1 MANEFASLQG
11 LPTSLSVGK
20 VYSKL
25 KPTSSGVSLPAGES
39 DREYKLI
46 YDTTKMVVKTDGF
59 TVYVAMQPLTAT
71 DEPINKSSTPPT
83 YFKFTVGETPTYS
96 FFFGENSPCYSLLAP
111 SIKVGSITFDSK
123 KDEYEIEFVPFQTT
137 EVAPIIIKKGKFTW
151 KYANEIGSNGFL
163 YQKEQTGFPSLFEFV
178 APHSQS
184 TISIF
189 REQMEKDSSELGTLI
204 NKMNNVGEGVYMYNA
219 TAVEVYMTPQS
230 FTVNAALEKE
240 FLLPSMVDYDDYTKL
255 DITKNY
261 IQFQCMMGSL
271 RTDNYTGYDKADP
284 STYVATIQFPGD
296 DAKLAPMGTKD
307 GTTVACGIESAENR
321 VLDTI
326 TPVFKND
333 VLVSVKLVFIDGS
346 SYEFPDPETGMFSAT
361 DKDTGGLLEGT
372 VQNLVQQNGNWK
384 DAYTNEC
391 ANRIA
396 RNINDNLTIKDGD
409 LILTSAIAWR
419 TSKWVKIIVPTKDGS
434 KLITIPKR
442 GA

>member
-39 DREYKLI
+39 DRKYKSI
-46 YDTTKMVVKTDGF
+46 YDNEKMVVATDGF
-59 TVYVAMQPLTAT
+59 TVYVAMQPLTMMDDAL
-71 DEPINKSSTPPT
+71 NNSSTPPT

-240 FLLPSMVDYDDYTKL
+240 FLLPSKVDYDDYTKL

>member
-11 LPTSLSVGK
+11 LPTTLSVGK
-20 VYSKL
+20 VYSKM
-25 KPTSSGVSLPAGES
+25 KPTSSGVPLPAGES
-39 DREYKLI
+39 DRVYKLI

-59 TVYVAMQPLTAT
+59 TVYVAMQPLTMMDDAL
-71 DEPINKSSTPPT
+71 NNSSTPPT

-96 FFFGENSPCYSLLAP
+96 FFFGENSPCYTLLAP

-123 KDEYEIEFVPFQTT
+123 KDEYEIGFVPIQMY
-137 EVAPIIIKKGKFTW
+137 ESPIIIKKGKFTW
-151 KYANEIGSNGFL
+151 KYANELGSNGFL

-204 NKMNNVGEGVYMYNA
+204 KKMNTDGEGVYMYNA

-240 FLLPSMVDYDDYTKL
+240 FLLPSKVNYGDYTKL

>member
-11 LPTSLSVGK
+11 LPTTLSVGK
-20 VYSKL
+20 VYSKM
-25 KPTSSGVSLPAGES
+25 KPTSSGVPLPAGES
-39 DREYKLI
+39 DRVYKLI

-59 TVYVAMQPLTAT
+59 TVYVAMQPLTMMDDAL
-71 DEPINKSSTPPT
+71 NNSSTPPT

-96 FFFGENSPCYSLLAP
+96 FFFGENSPCYTLLAP

-123 KDEYEIEFVPFQTT
+123 KDEYEIGFVPFQTT
-137 EVAPIIIKKGKFTW
+137 DVAPIIIKKGKFTW
-151 KYANEIGSNGFL
+151 KYANELGSNGFL

-204 NKMNNVGEGVYMYNA
+204 KKMNTDGEGVYMYNA

-240 FLLPSMVDYDDYTKL
+240 FLLPSKVNYGDYTKL

>member
-39 DREYKLI
+39 DRKYKSI
-46 YDTTKMVVKTDGF
+46 YDNEKMVVATDGF
-59 TVYVAMQPLTAT
+59 TVYVAMQPLTMMDDAL
-71 DEPINKSSTPPT
+71 NNSSTPPT

-151 KYANEIGSNGFL
+151 KYANEIGSNGFQ
-163 YQKEQTGFPSLFEFV
+163 YQKEFTGFSAQILVV
-178 APHSQS
+178 APHTQT

-189 REQMEKDSSELGTLI
+189 REQMEKDASELGTLI
-204 NKMNNVGEGVYMYNA
+204 KKMNTDGEGVYMYNA
-219 TAVEVYMTPQS
+219 SAVEVYMTPQS

-240 FLLPSMVDYDDYTKL
+240 FLLPSKVDYDDYTKL

>member
-11 LPTSLSVGK
+11 LPTTLSVGK
-20 VYSKL
+20 VYSKM

-59 TVYVAMQPLTAT
+59 TVYVAMQPLTMMDDAL
-71 DEPINKSSTPPT
+71 NNSSTPPT

-111 SIKVGSITFDSK
+111 SIRVGSITFDSK

-151 KYANEIGSNGFL
+151 KYANEIGSNGFQ
-163 YQKEQTGFPSLFEFV
+163 YQKEFTGFSAQILVV
-178 APHSQS
+178 APHTQT

-189 REQMEKDSSELGTLI
+189 REQMEKDASELGTLI
-204 NKMNNVGEGVYMYNA
+204 KKMNTDGEGVYMYNA

-240 FLLPSMVDYDDYTKL
+240 FLLPSKVDYDDYTKL

-419 TSKWVKIIVPTKDGS
+419 TSKWVKIIVPTMDGS

>member
-39 DREYKLI
+39 DRKYKSI
-46 YDTTKMVVKTDGF
+46 YDNEKMVVATDGF
-59 TVYVAMQPLTAT
+59 TVYVAMQPLTMMDDAL
-71 DEPINKSSTPPT
+71 NNSSTPPT

-111 SIKVGSITFDSK
+111 SIRVGSITFDSK

-151 KYANEIGSNGFL
+151 KYANEIGSNGFQ
-163 YQKEQTGFPSLFEFV
+163 YQKEFTGFSAQILVV
-178 APHSQS
+178 APHTQT

-189 REQMEKDSSELGTLI
+189 REQMEKDASELGTLI
-204 NKMNNVGEGVYMYNA
+204 KKMNTDGEGVYMYNA
-219 TAVEVYMTPQS
+219 SAVEVYMTPQS

-240 FLLPSMVDYDDYTKL
+240 FLLPSKVDYDDYTKL

>member
-11 LPTSLSVGK
+11 LPTTLSVGK
-20 VYSKL
+20 VYSKM
-25 KPTSSGVSLPAGES
+25 KPTSSGVPLPAGES
-39 DREYKLI
+39 DRVYKLI

-59 TVYVAMQPLTAT
+59 TVYVAMQPLTMMDDAL
-71 DEPINKSSTPPT
+71 NNSSTPPT

-96 FFFGENSPCYSLLAP
+96 FFFGENSPCYTLLAP

-123 KDEYEIEFVPFQTT
+123 KDEYEIGFVPFQTT
-137 EVAPIIIKKGKFTW
+137 DVAPIIIKKGKFTW

-204 NKMNNVGEGVYMYNA
+204 KKMNTDGEGVYMYNA

-240 FLLPSMVDYDDYTKL
+240 FLLPSKVDYDDYTKL

>member
-11 LPTSLSVGK
+11 LPTTLSVGK
-20 VYSKL
+20 VYSKM

-59 TVYVAMQPLTAT
+59 TVYVAMQPLTMMDDAL
-71 DEPINKSSTPPT
+71 NNSSTPPT

-111 SIKVGSITFDSK
+111 SIRVGSITFDSK

-151 KYANEIGSNGFL
+151 KYANEIGSNGFQ
-163 YQKEQTGFPSLFEFV
+163 YQKEFTGFSAQILVV
-178 APHSQS
+178 APHTQT

-189 REQMEKDSSELGTLI
+189 REQMEKDASELGTLI
-204 NKMNNVGEGVYMYNA
+204 KKMNTDGEGVYMYNA
-219 TAVEVYMTPQS
+219 SAVEVYMTPQS

-240 FLLPSMVDYDDYTKL
+240 FLLPSKVDYDDYTKL

-442 GA
+442 GV

>member
-1 MANEFASLQG
+1 
-11 LPTSLSVGK
+11 
-20 VYSKL
+20 
-25 KPTSSGVSLPAGES
+25 
-39 DREYKLI
+39 
-46 YDTTKMVVKTDGF
+46 
-59 TVYVAMQPLTAT
+59 
-71 DEPINKSSTPPT
+71 
-83 YFKFTVGETPTYS
+83 
-96 FFFGENSPCYSLLAP
+96 
-111 SIKVGSITFDSK
+111 VGSITFDSK
-123 KDEYEIEFVPFQTT
+123 KDEYEIGFVPFQTT
-137 EVAPIIIKKGKFTW
+137 DVAPIIIKKGKFTW

-178 APHSQS
+178 AQHSQS

-189 REQMEKDSSELGTLI
+189 REQMEKDASELGTLI
-204 NKMNNVGEGVYMYNA
+204 KKMNTDGEGVYMYNA
-219 TAVEVYMTPQS
+219 SAVEVYMTPQS